1 MKTYINGLSNI
12 SPQNTFGDEEG
23 LWANVEY
30 HQGNLLNCRHPEY
43 KNYFKPLQLRRM
55 SKIIKMGL
63 TTAMDC
69 LNKSNVQDPGAIVVG
84 TGLGCMADTE
94 KFLHLV
100 LDRNEQMLNPS
111 PFIFST
117 HNTIAAQIAITLKCH
132 SYNATYSNNG
142 FSFENALHDG
152 MMLLDEGA
160 VNNVLVGGVD
170 ECTEEIFAIRSKTGV
185 YKNKPVKD
193 GLLYEDTSR
202 GTIAGEGSAF
212 FMLDRKASPT
222 TYAVLNDLSMLY
234 DPDQPETVSVA
245 LSDFLTKNGLRKD
258 DLDLVIVGNNGD
270 PAGDLY
276 YKQLQVGLLKNINSL
291 RYKHLCG
298 EYYTSGA
305 FALWLASMIIK
316 KNAVPPAIEKENQ
329 YRGPFRKVL
338 IYNHYGSKYHAFYL
352 LTDV

>member
-23 LWANVEY
+23 LWTNVEY
-30 HQGNLLNCRHPEY
+30 QQENLLQCRHPDY
-43 KNYFKPLQLRRM
+43 KQYFKPLQLRRM
-55 SKIIKMGL
+55 SKIIRMGL

-69 LNKSNVQDPGAIVVG
+69 LKKSNVQNPGAIVVG

-94 KFLHLV
+94 KFLHTV

-152 MMLLDEGA
+152 LMLLGDRT
-160 VNNVLVGGVD
+160 VNNVLVGGID
-170 ECTEEIFAIRSKTGV
+170 ECTEEFFSIRGKTGMW
-185 YKNKPVKD
+185 KEKSIKD
-193 GLLYEDTSR
+193 GLLYEDTTP

-212 FMLDRKASPT
+212 FMLDSKASPT
-222 TYAVLNDLSMLY
+222 TYAVLNDFSMLY
-234 DPDQPETVSVA
+234 DPDQPESVSKA
-245 LSDFLTKNGLRKD
+245 LNNFLIKNGLSKD
-258 DLDLVIVGNNGD
+258 ELDLLIVGNNGD
-270 PAGDLY
+270 PVGDIY
-276 YKQLQVGLLKNINSL
+276 YDQLQDGLLKDIDSV

-316 KNAVPPAIEKENQ
+316 KNVVPSEIEKDNQ
-329 YRGPFRKVL
+329 YHRSLRKVL
-338 IYNHYGSKYHAFYL
+338 IYNHYGGKYHAFYL